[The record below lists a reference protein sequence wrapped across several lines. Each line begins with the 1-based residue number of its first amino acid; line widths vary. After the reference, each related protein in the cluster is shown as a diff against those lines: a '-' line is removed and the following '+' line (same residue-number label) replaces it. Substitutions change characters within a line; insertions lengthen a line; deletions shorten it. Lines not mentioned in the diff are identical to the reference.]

1 MSTNQEFSSLLGNT
15 SNVQEYQVNRLEYG
29 PVTMTMK
36 YRAVFLV
43 TGIIIIISTMIIIA
57 VIMIYIFI
65 M

>member
-1 MSTNQEFSSLLGNT
+1 MSQEFSSLLGNT